1 MKNVATKLLVTMS
14 IIFSIISCKSDKKAN
29 TGAADLISD
38 NSTDSVVTEMADDKM
53 PDTDLTEKKLDS
65 YRLIDSIMPG
75 LTPKVFAEGI
85 ISLKNRFE
93 QYCSFSPDGMEF
105 HFSYTDSA
113 WMRSTMVQI
122 NLLNPLQP
130 ERIILTESDYQSGQ
144 FIDPTGK
151 KLYFTSIL
159 FSGGIWHSDIYVATK
174 SGGKWVNP
182 LPLNEPVNSYICEWH
197 PTLTNKGTMYF
208 SSERNYDHEL
218 ADIYKSVPENGN
230 YIKAGKL
237 PAPINTDINETDPLI
252 APDESFLIFASNRPK
267 NADSIEVLA
276 GMYGSWDLDLYIS
289 FNLGNAKWTTPKN
302 MKKINSDSWEFAPA
316 LSPDGKYL
324 FFTRRENFRTL
335 TPSKIYWVDSKVIDL
350 YR

>member
-218 ADIYKSVPENGN
+218 ADIYKSVPENGS
-230 YIKAGKL
+230 
-237 PAPINTDINETDPLI
+237 ETSPRSRDWSVSRRI
-252 APDESFLIFASNRPK
+252 RAASPRVTF
-267 NADSIEVLA
+267 E
-276 GMYGSWDLDLYIS
+276 
-289 FNLGNAKWTTPKN
+289 
-302 MKKINSDSWEFAPA
+302 
-316 LSPDGKYL
+316 
-324 FFTRRENFRTL
+324 
-335 TPSKIYWVDSKVIDL
+335 DSKFKKGSVL
-350 YR
+350 GYL